1 MLDEPVIVPLTLII
15 HEKLPTTQRMLSTE
29 PPMTP
34 NAFAELLSRIR
45 TDRPLI
51 HHITNTVTINDC
63 ANVTLCIG
71 AAPVMAE
78 APEEVGEMVA
88 MADALVLNI
97 GTLSRQQVGAMLY
110 AGRRANACDVPVI
123 LDPVGA
129 GATRMRT
136 ESARMLLDTLHIAV
150 LKGNAGE
157 VGVLAGADAQVRG
170 VDSQGIGG
178 DPVAVAQAF
187 AKDAGITVVISG
199 ATDIVTDGKRVLLV
213 DNGHEMMGRLSGTGC
228 MAASIVGAYAAVSA
242 DYMVSSA
249 GAFVAFG
256 IAGEKAAARASG
268 PYSFRTALFDELAA
282 LRPDDIAWGAR
293 VRSL

>member
-1 MLDEPVIVPLTLII
+1 
-15 HEKLPTTQRMLSTE
+15 
-29 PPMTP
+29 MTSHS
-34 NAFAELLSRIR
+34 FAELLSRIR
-45 TDRPLI
+45 AGRPLI

-97 GTLSRQQVGAMLY
+97 GTLSRQQVGAMLC
-110 AGRRANACDVPVI
+110 AGRRANACDIPVI

-136 ESARMLLDTLHIAV
+136 ESARMLLDALHIAV

-170 VDSQGIGG
+170 VDFSGISG
-178 DPVAVAQAF
+178 DPVSVARAF
-187 AKDAGITVVISG
+187 AEDAGITVVISG

-228 MAASIVGAYAAVSA
+228 MAASLAGAFAAVA
-242 DYMVSSA
+242 GDYVVSSA
-249 GAFVAFG
+249 AALAAFG
-256 IAGEKAAARASG
+256 IAGEKAAALASG
-268 PYSFRTALFDELAA
+268 PYSFRTALFDELAS
-282 LRPDDIAWGAR
+282 LSPDDIVRGAR
-293 VRSL
+293 VRLL

>member
-1 MLDEPVIVPLTLII
+1 
-15 HEKLPTTQRMLSTE
+15 
-29 PPMTP
+29 MTP
-34 NAFAELLSRIR
+34 NAFAALLSKIR
-45 TDRPLI
+45 AGRPLI

-78 APEEVGEMVA
+78 APEEVEEMVA

-129 GATRMRT
+129 GATRLRT
-136 ESARMLLDTLHIAV
+136 ESARMLLDALHIAV

-170 VDSQGIGG
+170 VDSRGIGG
-178 DPVAVAQAF
+178 DPVAIARAF
-187 AKDAGITVVISG
+187 AEDAGITVVISG
-199 ATDIVTDGKRVLLV
+199 VTDIVTDGKRVLLV

-228 MAASIVGAYAAVSA
+228 MAASLVGAYAAVA
-242 DYMVSSA
+242 DDHVVSSA
-249 GAFVAFG
+249 AALAAFG
-256 IAGEKAAARASG
+256 IAGEKAAALASG

-282 LRPDDIAWGAR
+282 LHPDDIVRNTR
-293 VRSL
+293 VRAL